1 MDGSE
6 TDNSPALFSVHPRG
20 FNKPNLLALQMKGIF
35 LLAAALGLTASANA
49 QFSVS
54 SGGGDLIPAAGSTG
68 GAGGWDGANLDHDLT
83 LAVAPGTAS
92 VNVPVAVTCIDS
104 VVLDGLNHTWAG
116 DTLAILRDPNDVG
129 YVIWIRPGLQVG
141 QTCCG
146 SSSDFLGGGSYTF
159 IEPGTSA
166 NGEIVPG
173 VDFAPGEWDQ
183 TLSSNDPTTPV
194 TWPSPDENIFNTPL
208 NSITGPAG
216 VWTISIYDFAGGDSG
231 SFDDFTLNGNSCGGT
246 GFTTFCDPNNV
257 NSTGASTQLA
267 GSWLTGGGI
276 GSGMSDLHLECT
288 SGVPSHLGYFL
299 VGATGDGPGIQ
310 LGNGQFCLG
319 SGPNYRYNVAGT
331 TSNSVGIFNAAGVL
345 ENFAGTSSVGPV
357 GFETGFDVP
366 DAVAGTAQVI
376 TAGSTWH
383 FQVWHR
389 DTEDGVTTSNLS
401 NGLSVSF

>member
-6 TDNSPALFSVHPRG
+6 TANSLALSSVQPRG

-54 SGGGDLIPAAGSTG
+54 SGGGDLIPATGTG
-68 GAGGWDGANLDHDLT
+68 GPAGWDGANLDHDLT
-83 LAVAPGTAS
+83 LAFAPGTAS

-104 VVLDGLNHTWAG
+104 VVLDGLAHTWAG
-116 DTLAILRDPNDVG
+116 DTMAILRDPNDVG

-146 SSSDFLGGGSYTF
+146 SSNDFLGGGSFTF
-159 IEPGTSA
+159 LEPGTSA

-173 VDFAPGEWDQ
+173 LDFTPGEWDQ

-216 VWTISIYDFAGGDSG
+216 VWTISIYDFAGGDTG
-231 SFDDFTLNGNSCGGT
+231 SFDDFTLNGNSCGST
-246 GFTTFCDPNNV
+246 GFTTFCDPNSA
-257 NSTGASTQLA
+257 NSTGASTQLT

-276 GSGMSDLHLECT
+276 AGGMSDLHLEST
-288 SGVPSHLGYFL
+288 SGVPGELGYFL
-299 VGATGDGPGIQ
+299 VGSTSIDPGIPIS
-310 LGNGQFCLG
+310 NGELCIA
-319 SGPNYRYNVAGT
+319 SGPFYRFNVSGT
-331 TSNSVGIFNAAGVL
+331 TANSVGVFDATGLLI
-345 ENFAGTSSVGPV
+345 NFAGTSSVGPV
-357 GFETGFDVP
+357 GSETGFDVP
-366 DAVAGTAQVI
+366 ESITGSPMVI
-376 TAGSTWH
+376 TSGSTWH

-389 DTEDGVTTSNLS
+389 DTPAGVGSSNFS
-401 NGLSVSF
+401 NGLSVMFP